1 MLNVEEC
8 GSTVARA
15 IAFGA
20 ENVAKGILWC
30 GVITVNKLHRANEV
44 SPEMLGH
51 IKMLHVR
58 ICDYLLMVNLKI
70 VVKMQPAWNSRKKGI
85 SNKEISWFSARLLA
99 TVADGEHCYGCCTVA
114 GFGHA
119 AGAPSDWCGC
129 LCSESVVS
137 TGSQVPLL
145 IL

>member
-30 GVITVNKLHRANEV
+30 GVITVNRLYRANEV

-51 IKMLHVR
+51 IKM
-58 ICDYLLMVNLKI
+58 
-70 VVKMQPAWNSRKKGI
+70 
-85 SNKEISWFSARLLA
+85 
-99 TVADGEHCYGCCTVA
+99 
-114 GFGHA
+114 
-119 AGAPSDWCGC
+119 
-129 LCSESVVS
+129 
-137 TGSQVPLL
+137 
-145 IL
+145 

>member
-51 IKMLHVR
+51 IKM
-58 ICDYLLMVNLKI
+58 
-70 VVKMQPAWNSRKKGI
+70 
-85 SNKEISWFSARLLA
+85 
-99 TVADGEHCYGCCTVA
+99 
-114 GFGHA
+114 
-119 AGAPSDWCGC
+119 
-129 LCSESVVS
+129 
-137 TGSQVPLL
+137 
-145 IL
+145 